1 MDPITAINMEFTQ
14 RVRADWARAAADERS
29 EHMLPAP
36 RRRAIERLRAC
47 AGAAWVVFDG
57 SVQGTGTAR
66 WSSDRPPHWLAN
78 SRGRTRA
85 TYARGQRIAALLRSA
100 AVY

>member
-1 MDPITAINMEFTQ
+1 MDPIAAINMEFTQ

-36 RRRAIERLRAC
+36 RRRAIERLRAR

-57 SVQGTGTAR
+57 WFKAQERRVGHLIAR
-66 WSSDRPPHWLAN
+66 
-78 SRGRTRA
+78 
-85 TYARGQRIAALLRSA
+85 RIG
-100 AVY
+100 